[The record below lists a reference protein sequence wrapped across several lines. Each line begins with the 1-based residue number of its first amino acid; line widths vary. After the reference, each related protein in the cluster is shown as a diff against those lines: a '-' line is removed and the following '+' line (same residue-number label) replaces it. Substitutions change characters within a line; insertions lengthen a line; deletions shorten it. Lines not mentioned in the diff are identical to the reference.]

1 MIGLGPG
8 RAAKIQEEDEEL
20 RRNHGSKPGK
30 SEPARG
36 RDLIS
41 ETETKAIDLLTP
53 SFLDDLKHEEE
64 LPPWAA
70 QKRSSVVFTFHSLH
84 VAIN

>member
-1 MIGLGPG
+1 MAHNQENHNQPG
-8 RAAKIQEEDEEL
+8 DW
-20 RRNHGSKPGK
+20 
-30 SEPARG
+30 
-36 RDLIS
+36 DLIS

-64 LPPWAA
+64 LPPGAA